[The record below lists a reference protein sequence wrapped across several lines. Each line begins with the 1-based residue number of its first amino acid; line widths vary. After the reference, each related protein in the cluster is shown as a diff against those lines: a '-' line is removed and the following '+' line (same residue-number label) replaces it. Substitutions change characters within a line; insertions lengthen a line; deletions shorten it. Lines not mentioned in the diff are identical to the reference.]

1 MSRFLLFQEN
11 NEVTMT
17 NDDVLGDEI
26 PNDQQD
32 AFRHF
37 CYQTLKLNF
46 GVSLYF
52 KCVYLL

>member
-37 CYQTLKLNF
+37 CYQTLKLKF

-52 KCVYLL
+52 KCAYLL